1 MPTQTPNLHLVIYS
15 TSDGETTFNDYWKSI
30 NVVGDGTNI
39 DYSAFQIIDT
49 AVGNK
54 QDTLVSGINIK
65 TIGGQSLLGSGDI
78 NIDSNENIASEFS
91 SSSTYTIGDLV
102 MHLGL
107 LYECSTDVSVA
118 GDWDAN
124 DWTQTKVA
132 DIIGNIGSLLIT
144 LNSGSG
150 V

>member
-91 SSSTYTIGDLV
+91 SSSTYTVGDLV